1 MCKHD
6 WIWINLLAELNNNK
20 EKLIFCFP
28 RIHITAALFKIL
40 SVTLRKV
47 QHFVLVPSSRSCS
60 HSVDVCQ
67 IFEDRILFFFWTR
80 HSSLYNNCECVLSIL
95 FEWFSQVSAS
105 LSQSFPTRVSCT
117 ELLSYGGLS
126 CVKRVVFFFLQIFR
140 IYIKFPYNGA
150 GIPYLLCFL
159 SLFCVMFTSLYRK
172 LLNCLSF

>member
-1 MCKHD
+1 MCKHE

-20 EKLIFCFP
+20 KKLIFCFP

-67 IFEDRILFFFWTR
+67 IFENRIYLFFWTR

-126 CVKRVVFFFLQIFR
+126 CVKRVVLFFSPDIPDIHQISIQWCR
-140 IYIKFPYNGA
+140 NTLP
-150 GIPYLLCFL
+150 PLL
-159 SLFCVMFTSLYRK
+159 SLAVLCYVYK
-172 LLNCLSF
+172 PV